1 MQPLMDFIFFPPQF
15 HVLPHPQLLTPSF
28 LQPPSFPPYQ
38 PGYLSLHEQPGSQ
51 LCILT
56 PLHHFSLSMFA
67 APKQGSVL
75 VWGQAR
81 KIYVSSFPPSLSLP
95 PAAGPAAGA
104 RCPLPAAAA
113 WRLLGKPRL
122 GFGGFVVSPP
132 FSHLCFCSLAF
143 AALSDQ
149 ASFLFLFSIAE
160 SQQFS
165 LHRVK

>member
-56 PLHHFSLSMFA
+56 PLHHFSLSVFA

-81 KIYVSSFPPSLSLP
+81 KIYVSSFPPSLSPQRGRGGCALP
-95 PAAGPAAGA
+95 PPGSRGVETA
-104 RCPLPAAAA
+104 RETKARV
-113 WRLLGKPRL
+113 W
-122 GFGGFVVSPP
+122 GFCCFPP
-132 FSHLCFCSLAF
+132 FFPPLFLQSGFCSV
-143 AALSDQ
+143 
-149 ASFLFLFSIAE
+149 I
-160 SQQFS
+160 
-165 LHRVK
+165 